1 MALFY
6 DCVVISLKLACCKNV
21 NTGYLINTSLQY
33 DMYHSYVT
41 QRKNIRKIRKKSDE
55 EKGEE
60 LWQRID
66 MN

>member
-1 MALFY
+1 M
-6 DCVVISLKLACCKNV
+6 CCDKFKTGLLQNV
-21 NTGYLINTSLQY
+21 KTVYLINTSLQY

-41 QRKNIRKIRKKSDE
+41 QRKNIRKIRKESDE
-55 EKGEE
+55 EKGEK